1 MVSQVLVA
9 AWLACWLSCPTT
21 RQLDCDRKRTTWL
34 ESDMI
39 LALMCVYDW
48 VAVAGRTRV
57 RGAEP
62 GGEAGGPD

>member
-9 AWLACWLSCPTT
+9 AWFACWLSCPTT

-57 RGAEP
+57 HGAGP